1 MYEIQVALR
10 TPRHSGH
17 GAEDGSEDG
26 GDSKDDYEIKPRF
39 RQYVKEKQFEL
50 KDFPQIGLNNAVIV
64 PTKSKSMVSLTRP
77 RAPSTPRMSVAL
89 TMEYAWVLDSLSQ
102 YYTLLQLEK

>member
-1 MYEIQVALR
+1 MA
-10 TPRHSGH
+10 
-17 GAEDGSEDG
+17 GSEDG

-50 KDFPQIGLNNAVIV
+50 KDFPQIGLNNAMIV

-89 TMEYAWVLDSLSQ
+89 TMEYMHGYLTVCLNIIPCCNWRNKFLTQNISDPFNV
-102 YYTLLQLEK
+102 